1 MAKLILT
8 AMNTLLLR
16 FRPIWLGAIFTLAAT
31 LLLSLLGIILIDPK
45 EVGEN
50 IAIFTL
56 WWILIALALYFFP
69 RLKNKK
75 RLLQHVGVLV
85 GLHII
90 IFMVE
95 YNVDMEDNPA
105 TFALLAAI
113 CVYVIYWLAPVF
125 FKKYQAFI
133 IGVYAAVWMIFAY
146 GRLVK
151 DNYFHYQEE
160 YVISFLWPL
169 LFFAALWIY
178 EQWKWFR
185 SLQSDKTA
193 AELALLKSQINPH
206 FFFNTLN
213 NLHALALEQSKETP
227 EVICQLS
234 DMMRYTIYEGKK
246 DWVRVS
252 EEAAYLQN
260 YIELHEIRQ
269 HQKVNITFDEDITA
283 GVMVSPLLFIP
294 LLENAFKH
302 GAERLLSDAFID
314 IQLKATHEQIYFQIR
329 NNFDPTETT
338 VKTSG
343 GIGLSNLRRRLEL
356 VYPDQHQLDIHQED
370 NTYTATLT
378 IELKTV

>member
-1 MAKLILT
+1 
-8 AMNTLLLR
+8 MNTILQR
-16 FRPIWLGAIFTLAAT
+16 YRPIWLGAIFTLVST
-31 LLLSLLGIILIDPK
+31 VLLSLLGVIRINPTAI
-45 EVGEN
+45 GEN
-50 IAIFTL
+50 IAIFTM
-56 WWILIALALYFFP
+56 WWVLIALALYYIP
-69 RLKNKK
+69 RIKNKR
-75 RLLQHVGVLV
+75 RLLQHLGVLV

-95 YNVDMEDNPA
+95 YNIDMEDNPA
-105 TFALLAAI
+105 TFALLGAM
-113 CVYVIYWLAPVF
+113 CVYFIYWLMPIF
-125 FKKYQAFI
+125 FGKYRAFV
-133 IGVYAAVWMIFAY
+133 IGVYGAIWLIFAY

-151 DNYFHYQEE
+151 DNYFDYQEE
-160 YVISFLWPL
+160 YILSFMWPL
-169 LFFAALWIY
+169 LFFAILWLY

-185 SLQSDKTA
+185 SLQSDKAT

-252 EEAAYLQN
+252 EEVAYLQN

-269 HQKVNITFDEDITA
+269 HQKVNITFDEDVTA

-302 GAERLLSDAFID
+302 GAERLISDAFID
-314 IQLKATHEQIYFQIR
+314 IQLTATHEKIFFQIR
-329 NNFDPTETT
+329 NNFDPTETVT
-338 VKTSG
+338 KMGG

-356 VYPDQHQLDIHQED
+356 VYPDQHQLDIKRED
-370 NTYTATLT
+370 NIYTATLI
-378 IELKTV
+378 IELETV

>member
-1 MAKLILT
+1 
-8 AMNTLLLR
+8 MNTILQR
-16 FRPIWLGAIFTLAAT
+16 YRPIWLGAIFTLVST
-31 LLLSLLGIILIDPK
+31 VLLSLLGVIRINPTAI
-45 EVGEN
+45 GEN
-50 IAIFTL
+50 IAIFTM
-56 WWILIALALYFFP
+56 WWVLIALALYYIP
-69 RLKNKK
+69 RIKNKR
-75 RLLQHVGVLV
+75 RLLQHFGVLL
-85 GLHII
+85 GLHIM
-90 IFMVE
+90 IFLVE
-95 YNVDMEDNPA
+95 DLVDMQDNPA

-113 CVYVIYWLAPVF
+113 CLYLVYCLTPVF
-125 FKKYQAFI
+125 FRKYRAFL
-133 IGVYAAVWMIFAY
+133 IGVYAAVWAIFAY
-146 GRLVK
+146 GRLVR
-151 DNYFHYQEE
+151 DDYFYHQEE
-160 YVISFLWPL
+160 FIISFLWPL
-169 LFFAALWIY
+169 FFFALLWLY

-185 SLQSDKTA
+185 SLQSDKSA

-269 HQKVNITFDEDITA
+269 HQKVNITFDEDVTT

-302 GAERLLSDAFID
+302 GAERLISDAFID
-314 IQLKATHEQIYFQIR
+314 IQLTATHEKIFFQIR
-329 NNFDPTETT
+329 NNFDPNELQTG
-338 VKTSG
+338 G

-356 VYPDQHQLDIHQED
+356 VYPDQHQLDIRKEN

-378 IELKTV
+378 IELQAV